1 MSPPAPAP
9 SVAGCPTVSRGEPA
23 GRIQPGTADAD
34 QDSVN
39 KDLAH
44 RDLAQDVVLTIAR
57 HLHLNGQATDD
68 TIHAVDRLG
77 RRLGFDDVLMA
88 GWDRVELLTAGEGRP
103 TRVDVR
109 EVEPVA
115 MNVARV
121 SALMTQVEALVAGE
135 VRLDELRTRIDA
147 AARLPLP
154 PLWEFAVAAAAGAC
168 ALAVIFGE
176 TRPVALAAIAAA
188 AGLGGLARQ
197 LIGRRGAG
205 LLSQDAVAAFIAG
218 LAAALCVRAGLPTNL
233 QLAAAC
239 PCMILIPGPHL
250 LNGALDLLFY
260 RVTLG
265 ISRLAFAA
273 MALTAISAGLVIGL
287 AVGGHT
293 LPMAA
298 DHAAVPF
305 WRDVAAGGVAATC
318 YGVFYA
324 MPVRMLVWP
333 AGVGMLAHAAH
344 WAMQVAAGVS
354 PAPSAALASLLAG
367 VLLVPVTRRFHL
379 PFAGVGFAS
388 VVSMLP
394 GIFIFPM
401 SSALLAIAQRGPASS
416 PALVA
421 DVIGDGT
428 TAILVV
434 LGMTLGLLCPKSLFD
449 GWRRHAA
456 AGHHPHR

>member
-1 MSPPAPAP
+1 MS
-9 SVAGCPTVSRGEPA
+9 
-23 GRIQPGTADAD
+23 GTNERTARA
-34 QDSVN
+34 
-39 KDLAH
+39 L
-44 RDLAQDVVLTIAR
+44 VLTIAR
-57 HLHLNGQATDD
+57 QLHLNGQATED
-68 TIHAVDRLG
+68 TIHAVGSLG
-77 RRLGFDDVLMA
+77 RRLGFDDTLLA
-88 GWDRVELLTAGEGRP
+88 GWDRVELLTAGVGRP
-103 TRVDVR
+103 TRVDVL

-121 SALMTQVEALVAGE
+121 SAVMAEVEVLIAGE
-135 VRLDELRTRIDA
+135 VRLDDLQARIDA
-147 AARLPLP
+147 ATGLALPSV
-154 PLWEFAVAAAAGAC
+154 WAFAAAAGAGAC

-176 TRPVALAAIAAA
+176 TRQVALAAIAAA
-188 AGLGGLARQ
+188 AGVGGLARQ
-197 LIGRRGAG
+197 LLGQWGAG

-218 LAAALCVRAGLPTNL
+218 LAAAMCVHAGLATNL
-233 QLAAAC
+233 ELAAAC

-250 LNGALDLLFY
+250 LNGALDLLSY

-265 ISRLAFAA
+265 LARLAFAA
-273 MALTAISAGLVIGL
+273 MALTTISAGLVIGL
-287 AVGGHT
+287 AAGGHK
-293 LPMAA
+293 LPTAA
-298 DHAAVPF
+298 NHASIPF

-324 MPVRMLVWP
+324 MPARMLVWP